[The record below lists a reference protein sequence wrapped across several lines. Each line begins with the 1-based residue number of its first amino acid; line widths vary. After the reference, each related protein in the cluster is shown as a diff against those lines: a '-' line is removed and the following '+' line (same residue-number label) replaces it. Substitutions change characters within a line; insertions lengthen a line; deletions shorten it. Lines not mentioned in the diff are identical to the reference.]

1 MGWEATPVFEDNAE
15 FTCRMDQV
23 TRVPE
28 TDHTRLH
35 NRDAPEQH
43 PIEAITG
50 LSGEL
55 GARLTESDALTNLEI
70 ESLLGG

>member
-1 MGWEATPVFEDNAE
+1 MSWDTTPVFEESAE
-15 FTCRMDQV
+15 FDCRMTRAV
-23 TRVPE
+23 RVPE
-28 TDHTRLH
+28 TDHARLH
-35 NRDAPEQH
+35 NRDAPDQH

-55 GARLTESDALTNLEI
+55 GARLTDSDALTNLEI